1 MAQSAVPIAKVVL
14 AAVGAQQARQA
25 NVESKKAAG
34 RQQEEIQ
41 RQKNIEGAALAEE
54 EDVIGRQRLA
64 ARTGGRRSLIRTSE
78 IGIAPRRTL
87 G

>member
-1 MAQSAVPIAKVVL
+1 MAQAVQVV
-14 AAVGAQQARQA
+14 AAVVAAQQTRKA
-25 NVESKKAAG
+25 NVESRKAAT
-34 RQQEEIQ
+34 RQEEEIQ

-78 IGIAPRRTL
+78 L
-87 G
+87 GTALRKTTG